1 MPSAIRTLLIFVKAF
16 KSCTGPPRNVSAN
29 GDTIH
34 EEIQMKKLLH
44 IFKNLR
50 FQRKIIAISLLI
62 SLIPTAL
69 LGLFSYTQMRT
80 LLIDREK
87 TAIQETLNQE
97 VIQLDYKINSFLS
110 TMNQITWNENIR
122 LALSKNYDSNFDM
135 YLTYRDT
142 IDPLFLTIRSLNTDI
157 TAITIYTDVNIYPHG
172 QTLRTLTDAQN
183 QIWYDQACQTTT
195 PFFSLSSDGQ
205 TLYLIDRIHYTHVP
219 YTSMICMAIDLSASM
234 QNADS
239 LFNNNYGFL
248 LANAS
253 GETIYS
259 YTNLPEASLTTD
271 MSCDMLFNDDLTGY
285 ITETETLSNTG
296 WNVFLYRPARFISSA
311 ASRITYIVWGM
322 ILLCIVL
329 IFFVSILLSKVI
341 VAPIETLSAGMRQV
355 ESGNYEVAIY
365 CDSKDEIGQLI
376 LSFQKMIETINNLI
390 NKVLFDQIQQQKY
403 EIEILQSKINPHFLY
418 NSLSLINSKAILSG
432 QNDISQMAR
441 LLSTFYRTMLNK
453 GQQITTIASELE
465 NTKSYISIQQMMHSN
480 SFETIY
486 DIDETVLRYEIPIL
500 LLQPLAE
507 NAILHGLDHRELP
520 GPAILSISCYQQ
532 NQDIIFKVMDNGC
545 GMSETQCEQILTA
558 DSSGYGVK
566 NVHQRIQLYYGTDY
580 GLTFHSTPNMG
591 TYVLV
596 KINKYLQKQT

>member
-1 MPSAIRTLLIFVKAF
+1 
-16 KSCTGPPRNVSAN
+16 
-29 GDTIH
+29 
-34 EEIQMKKLLH
+34 MKKLLH

-376 LSFQKMIETINNLI
+376 LSFQKMVETINNLI

-486 DIDETVLRYEIPIL
+486 DIDETVLGYEIPIL

>member
-1 MPSAIRTLLIFVKAF
+1 
-16 KSCTGPPRNVSAN
+16 
-29 GDTIH
+29 
-34 EEIQMKKLLH
+34 MKKLLH

-376 LSFQKMIETINNLI
+376 LSFQKMVETINNLI

-486 DIDETVLRYEIPIL
+486 DIDETVLGYEIPIL

-545 GMSETQCEQILTA
+545 GMSETQCEQILNA

-596 KINKYLQKQT
+596 KIKKYLLKQT

>member
-1 MPSAIRTLLIFVKAF
+1 
-16 KSCTGPPRNVSAN
+16 
-29 GDTIH
+29 
-34 EEIQMKKLLH
+34 MKKLLH

-172 QTLRTLTDAQN
+172 QTLHTLTDAQN

-271 MSCDMLFNDDLTGY
+271 RSCDMLLNDDLTGY

-376 LSFQKMIETINNLI
+376 LSFQKMVETINNLI

-486 DIDETVLRYEIPIL
+486 DIDETVLGYEIPIL

-532 NQDIIFKVMDNGC
+532 NLDIIFKVMDNGC

-596 KINKYLQKQT
+596 KINKYLLKQT

>member
-1 MPSAIRTLLIFVKAF
+1 
-16 KSCTGPPRNVSAN
+16 
-29 GDTIH
+29 
-34 EEIQMKKLLH
+34 MKKLLH

-172 QTLRTLTDAQN
+172 QTLHTLTDAQN

-271 MSCDMLFNDDLTGY
+271 MSCDMLLNDDLTGY

-376 LSFQKMIETINNLI
+376 LSFQKMVETINNLI

-486 DIDETVLRYEIPIL
+486 DIDETVLGYEIPIL

-532 NQDIIFKVMDNGC
+532 NLDIIFKVMDNGC

-596 KINKYLQKQT
+596 KINKYLLKQT

>member
-376 LSFQKMIETINNLI
+376 LSFQKMVETINNLI

>member
-1 MPSAIRTLLIFVKAF
+1 
-16 KSCTGPPRNVSAN
+16 
-29 GDTIH
+29 
-34 EEIQMKKLLH
+34 MKKLLH

>member
-1 MPSAIRTLLIFVKAF
+1 
-16 KSCTGPPRNVSAN
+16 
-29 GDTIH
+29 
-34 EEIQMKKLLH
+34 MKKLLH

-376 LSFQKMIETINNLI
+376 LSFQKMVETINNLI

-486 DIDETVLRYEIPIL
+486 DIDETVLGYEIPIL

-558 DSSGYGVK
+558 DSRGYGVK

-596 KINKYLQKQT
+596 KINKYREPHMT